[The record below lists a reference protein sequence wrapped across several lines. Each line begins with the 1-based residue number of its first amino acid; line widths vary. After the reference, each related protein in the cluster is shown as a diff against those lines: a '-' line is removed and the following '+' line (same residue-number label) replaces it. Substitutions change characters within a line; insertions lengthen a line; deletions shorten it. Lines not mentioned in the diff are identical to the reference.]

1 MKILFVYPKFR
12 KYLETNPR
20 ILEAIKYPL
29 YAGFKTSPSLGI
41 PLLAA
46 LTPEEHEIFFV
57 DGNLEEIPYD
67 TKFDLVCINC
77 FTPQA
82 RYAYEIGDKFRERG
96 VLTVMGGI
104 HATNM
109 SEDCKKHVDA
119 VSIGDGETVWADILA
134 DAKKGKLKPFYK
146 QEKCFDYDMD
156 KYPMPNR
163 EIYKHKK
170 GYDWKPALIQCFRG
184 CNYKC
189 SFCAIP
195 GAHGTKLRMRSVK
208 SVMNEIEHNMDLDG
222 LFIAD
227 DQLLIPDENIE
238 KYAFEFFGALKSSGY
253 KKKIFLNCSTLLNQ
267 NDKLLKLVHD
277 SGVESVYLVMGFDPI
292 SVNAVSFN
300 KPKIAEQNIRMLRDA
315 GIDIFASVGVGLDVD
330 DASIFEK
337 HINFLDRNN
346 IRHVEF
352 WILTPFP
359 GTPAWNQYKK
369 QGRILTE
376 DFDLYNGSHTVFK
389 PKKMTKE
396 QLDDGFIY
404 LWKEFFGK
412 FPLKPEEAAK
422 YYNMTDEFLI
432 EHNLKK

>member
-12 KYLETNPR
+12 KYLETNPK
-20 ILEAIKYPL
+20 ILEAIKFPL

-41 PLLAA
+41 PILAA
-46 LTPEEHEIFFV
+46 LTPEEHEIFFA

-67 TKFDLVCINC
+67 KHFDLVVINC

-82 RYAYEIGDKFRERG
+82 RYAYEVGDEFKKRG

-109 SEDCKKHVDA
+109 TEDCKMHVDA
-119 VSIGDGETVWADILA
+119 VAIGDGEVTWLEILA

-146 QEKCFDYDMD
+146 AETCFDMS

-163 EIYKHKK
+163 EIYKHKQ
-170 GYDWKPALIQCFRG
+170 GYDWKPLLIQCFRG
-184 CNYKC
+184 CDYKC
-189 SFCAIP
+189 AYCAIP
-195 GAHGTKLRMRSVK
+195 GAHGSKLRMRPVK
-208 SVMNEIEHNMDLDG
+208 NVINEIEQNLDLDG

-227 DQLLIPDENIE
+227 DQLLIPEPKIE
-238 KYAFEFFGALKSSGY
+238 EYAFEFFGALKSLNY
-253 KKKIFLNCSTLLNQ
+253 KPKIFLNCSTLLNP
-267 NDKLLKLVHD
+267 NEKLLKLVRD

-292 SVNAVSFN
+292 SVRAVSFN
-300 KPKIAEQNIRMLRDA
+300 KPKEAERNIQMLRDA

-330 DASIFEK
+330 DATIFDK
-337 HINFLDRNN
+337 HLDFLSRNN

-352 WILTPFP
+352 WVLTPFP
-359 GTPAWNQYKK
+359 GTPAWDMMKK

-376 DFDLYNGSHTVFK
+376 DFDLYNGAHTVFT

-404 LWKEFFGK
+404 LWKEFFTR
-412 FPLKPEEAAK
+412 FPLNPEEAAK
-422 YYNMTDEFLI
+422 YYNMTDDFLI
-432 EHNLKK
+432 KHKIKK